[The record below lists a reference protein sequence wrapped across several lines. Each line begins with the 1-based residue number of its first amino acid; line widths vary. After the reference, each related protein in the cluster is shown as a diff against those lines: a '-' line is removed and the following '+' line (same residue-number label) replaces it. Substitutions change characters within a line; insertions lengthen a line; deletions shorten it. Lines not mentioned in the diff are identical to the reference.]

1 MEGYEF
7 WFSPLDY
14 NYYLNNVPITKEIMD
29 MRMEDRLNILQRE
42 ISMLEWQNKMEQ
54 RRYAMEHNCSNNSLK
69 TRNIAYD
76 KPKEVEPFIIV
87 YKSKPIQG
95 IVLELWGKNPEY
107 NWEIEL
113 KKEDKIDKWGMY
125 ENR

>member
-14 NYYLNNVPITKEIMD
+14 NYYLNNVPISKEIMD

-42 ISMLEWQNKMEQ
+42 ISMLELQNKMEQ
-54 RRYAMEHNCSNNSLK
+54 QRYAMANTNNSLAN
-69 TRNIAYD
+69 RNIAYD

-87 YKSKPIQG
+87 YKSRPIQG

-107 NWEIEL
+107 DWEVDM
-113 KKEDKIDKWGMY
+113 KENSEKTLMNEVHIK
-125 ENR
+125 

>member
-7 WFSPLDY
+7 WFSHLDY
-14 NYYLNNVPITKEIMD
+14 NYYLNNVTISKEIMD

-42 ISMLEWQNKMEQ
+42 ISMLELQNKIEQ
-54 RRYAMEHNCSNNSLK
+54 QRFAMTNNSLAN
-69 TRNIAYD
+69 RNIAYD

-87 YKSKPIQG
+87 YKSRPIQG

-107 NWEIEL
+107 NWEVESECPSNTNWGTYEL
-113 KKEDKIDKWGMY
+113 
-125 ENR
+125 R